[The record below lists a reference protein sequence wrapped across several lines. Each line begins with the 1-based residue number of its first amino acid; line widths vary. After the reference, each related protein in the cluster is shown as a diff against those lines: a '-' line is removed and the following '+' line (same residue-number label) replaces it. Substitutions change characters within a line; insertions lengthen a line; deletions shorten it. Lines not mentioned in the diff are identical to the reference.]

1 MHRNFGVIAA
11 AGLAAMLAP
20 SLVCGQSWGDILKDA
35 ANRRATQIAEEAIDK
50 GLDTAEDAVRC
61 VVTDQACIERAKQ
74 AGEDVLLTNKKGK
87 PLPPERQPQMGTATS
102 AATDAAAPIDDRAV
116 IGDGIPAATQAGSAD
131 REARWETRTGFR
143 DAGKIIVAE
152 GVVVTGN
159 INGKGGTFAYDA
171 ATGKRLW
178 QAPGHLRAG
187 PATDGRQ
194 VYSANT
200 GVGLSAFDLK
210 TGKMA
215 WTAADAETTHGA
227 DVLLYEGRV
236 FVVGDHGKMRVYEA
250 ASGKLL
256 WVHEYSPG
264 GYLTSCPTT
273 PVAADGLVYYA
284 GRDQNAPSQ
293 AYLWALDAATGEVA
307 WRQAVKH
314 NRDDRYGSCVTAA
327 AVGAG
332 VVTVASNHVVVGL
345 DARTGVER
353 WRRAVERRVDGA
365 VEPRSLSAPF
375 VHDNRVYAIFEE
387 GLIGWDIASGRQ
399 AFEFAGN
406 FPASNYHRMLALAEG
421 AVYFIAN
428 LEQSNAQGNRQGFL
442 YAVDLAT
449 ARVQWK
455 HRVNREQPYV
465 NEWPTTYFALDGSAV
480 YYENAGLLAKVSR

>member
-1 MHRNFGVIAA
+1 MLRNSRVIAVL
-11 AGLAAMLAP
+11 GLASMLTP
-20 SLVCGQSWGDILKDA
+20 PIVCGQSWGDILKDA

-61 VVTDQACIERAKQ
+61 VVTDRACIERAQQ
-74 AGEDVLLTNKKGK
+74 AGEDVVLTNKKGK
-87 PLPPERQPQMGTATS
+87 PLPSDQQPQTGAATSTATG
-102 AATDAAAPIDDRAV
+102 AAAPIDDRPAV
-116 IGDGIPAATQAGSAD
+116 GDGAPAATQTVSAD
-131 REARWETRTGFR
+131 REARWETQTGFR
-143 DAGKIIVAE
+143 DAGKIVVAD

-187 PATDGRQ
+187 PVTDGRR
-194 VYSANT
+194 VYSTNT

-210 TGKMA
+210 TGKVA
-215 WTAADAETTHGA
+215 WTVAGAETADGA
-227 DVLLYEGRV
+227 DLLLSDGRV
-236 FVVGDHGKMRVYEA
+236 FAVDDHGKLRVYEA
-250 ASGKLL
+250 ASGRPL

-264 GYLTSCPTT
+264 GYLTYCPTT

-284 GRDQNAPSQ
+284 GDDQNTPSQ
-293 AYLWALDAATGEVA
+293 AFLWALNATTGEVV
-307 WRQAVKH
+307 WRHAVKP
-314 NRDDRYGSCVTAA
+314 NRADRYGSCVTPA

-332 VVTVASNHVVVGL
+332 VVTVASNHVMLGL
-345 DARTGVER
+345 DGRTGAEK
-353 WRRAVERRVDGA
+353 WRKAVERRVDGVA
-365 VEPRSLSAPF
+365 EPRPLSAPF
-375 VHDNRVYAIFEE
+375 VHDDRVYAIFEE
-387 GLIGWDIASGRQ
+387 GLIGWDVASGRR

-421 AVYFIAN
+421 TVYFIAN
-428 LEQSNAQGNRQGFL
+428 LEQSKAQGNRQGFL

-449 ARVQWK
+449 ARVQWR

-465 NEWPTTYFALDGSAV
+465 NEWPTTYFAVDGSTV